1 MQNNWDKS
9 FKKISTSA
17 IYILAPASLIALLI
31 FDWKASLSLIL
42 GGFFAILNF
51 RGVIWGVE
59 NIVAL
64 DKSKSKMMIMTLF
77 RLLVLFSILLILLI
91 FGVINIPAIAVG
103 FTVVFMLILKE
114 GLSRAKE
121 IRDIENA

>member
-9 FKKISTSA
+9 FKKISIWA
-17 IYILAPASLIALLI
+17 VYIIAPLSLIALFL
-31 FDWKASLSLIL
+31 FNWKASLSLIL
-42 GGFFAILNF
+42 GGFFAIVNF

-77 RLLVLFSILLILLI
+77 RLLVIFSLLLILLI
-91 FGVINIPAIAVG
+91 FGVINIPAIAAG
-103 FTVVFMLILKE
+103 FSIVFLLILKE
-114 GLSRAKE
+114 GLVRAKE
-121 IRDIENA
+121 MREIEDA